1 MSSGQNIY
9 PEEIEAIIR
18 ENDFVLECIV
28 IRKNDKM
35 IAKVYFNYDQI
46 EALKEFNEL
55 SYDEKLANIKKE
67 LMEYVNDKVN
77 KSSKISEII
86 EQQVPFEKT
95 ATQKIKRFLYT

>member
-1 MSSGQNIY
+1 M
-9 PEEIEAIIR
+9 
-18 ENDFVLECIV
+18 V
-28 IRKNDKM
+28 RKNDKM

-67 LMEYVNDKVN
+67 LLENVNDKVN
-77 KSSKISEII
+77 KSSKISEIV